1 MMMAHSSGTRHGAST
16 APHRS
21 GSGGPWA
28 RLRDVLRRPEV
39 VTDLLQILKCVLA
52 ATSAW
57 WFATAVL
64 QSEMPFLAPWTALL
78 TVHATVYRSLARG
91 IQTTVSSGLG
101 VVLSYLIGAFLGVEL
116 WTFALA
122 LLVGMVA
129 SRLWWIRDEGVAI
142 ATTAIFVLGSGF
154 GEQAPLLG
162 DRLIEVGVGVAFGVV
177 VNFLVIPPLRDAQ
190 AARYVDR
197 INLLMGELLVDMS
210 GEFEGS
216 WDTERAEEWARRTT
230 EMEDMVGSAW
240 QSVRFAR
247 ESTWGN
253 PRSHGLAPLR
263 RRSASARPADYGETL
278 TRVDEGISHL
288 RNLTRT
294 LREASYAE
302 GAWDRRFR
310 TRWAAIV
317 HDAGQAIADPDAEV
331 EPVHERLTDLAV
343 RMAEDERMPADSWP
357 VYGALIRSMQ
367 HIAVVVDDVAS
378 ARQARDG
385 GRTGSRS

>member
-16 APHRS
+16 GPHGS

-197 INLLMGELLVDMS
+197 VNLLMGELLVDMS
-210 GEFEGS
+210 GEFDGS

-263 RRSASARPADYGETL
+263 RRSASARPADYGEIL

-378 ARQARDG
+378 AREARDG
-385 GRTGSRS
+385 GRPGSRS